1 MNEFAAMLV
10 PALGTALL
18 HFLWQGALLGLLAG
32 LALGLLRNARPQ
44 ARYAVACTALG
55 ASLLLPALTIAW
67 LLVASTTAV
76 DAALPVALGTDAAAA
91 RTQSIDGVSAMQPAA
106 ALPWLVLLWAS
117 GVATLFLRMAG
128 GLWWVRRLQGQAWPD
143 VGGDWQGRSDL
154 LASKLGLPRSVR
166 VKLFDGDAPLAIG
179 WWRPVVLLPA
189 ALLTRMPAGL
199 LEALLAHELAHIR
212 RHDYLVNLLQ
222 AVVEALLFYHPVVWW
237 LSRRIR
243 HEREL
248 IADDLAAEALGDRRS
263 LALAL
268 SELDRMLGAT
278 AAGPIPRFAH
288 AAHGGQLMSRI
299 QHLLRPR
306 QHPLAIGL
314 SLPLLGLALAGVAM
328 YAHAQSTN
336 PDAAPII
343 VDAEAVPAPPAP
355 PAPPKAPKAPARMV
369 DAGNTNTPPPPPPP
383 APPAA
388 PADAVAP
395 PALPPPPPPPPRADR
410 LKKSHAGIDSG
421 TGYAMVRKG
430 DTGFRMSGSTDDV
443 ADIRRLRHGID
454 GDFLWVRRGGEAYVV
469 RNAGVLAGVDKAWG
483 PVDALEVRMQA
494 LQERMQ
500 PHQQKL
506 DALGRQMDRMAPVET
521 PEMRAAGRQL
531 EDLASRQQD
540 LAEKQARL
548 AGKMAKAD
556 DAGRDALARD
566 MDLLS
571 EQMDVLSRQMDRH
584 SNVMDQQSRAMQQ
597 QSGKMEA
604 VARQM
609 EAAAR
614 PMEAIGRDMETLGNQ
629 IEREAGIADTRIR
642 SLIDQAIARGL
653 AQPVKRR

>member
-32 LALGLLRNARPQ
+32 LAIGLLRNARPQ
-44 ARYAVACTALG
+44 ARYAVACMALA
-55 ASLLLPALTIAW
+55 ASLLLPMLTVAW
-67 LLVASTTAV
+67 LLAS
-76 DAALPVALGTDAAAA
+76 PVIGTDAGLPVRIAAGSDVA
-91 RTQSIDGVSAMQPAA
+91 PPHAYGDMLAMQPST
-106 ALPWLVLLWAS
+106 ALPWIVLLWAS

-128 GLWWVRRLQGQAWPD
+128 GLWWVRRLQHRAWPD
-143 VGGDWQGRSDL
+143 AGGHWQARADA
-154 LASKLGLPRSVR
+154 LASRLGLARGVR
-166 VKLFDGDAPLAIG
+166 LRLFDGDAPLAIG
-179 WWRPVVLLPA
+179 WWRPMVLLPA
-189 ALLTRMPAGL
+189 ALLARMPAGL

-248 IADDLAAEALGDRRS
+248 IADDLAAEALGNRRS

-343 VDAEAVPAPPAP
+343 VDAEVVPAPPVP
-355 PAPPKAPKAPARMV
+355 PAPPTAPKAPARMV
-369 DAGNTNTPPPPPPP
+369 DAGIPNTPPPPPPP

-469 RNAGVLAGVDKAWG
+469 RDAGVLAGVDKAWG

-506 DALGRQMDRMAPVET
+506 DALGSQMDRMAPVET
-521 PEMRAAGRQL
+521 PQMRAAGRQL

-584 SNVMDQQSRAMQQ
+584 ANVMDQQSRAMQR

-604 VARQM
+604 VARDM
-609 EAAAR
+609 EAAAK
-614 PMEAIGRDMETLGNQ
+614 PMEAIGRDMEVLGNQ

-642 SLIDQAIARGL
+642 SLIDEAIARGL

>member
-32 LALGLLRNARPQ
+32 LAIGLLRNARPQ
-44 ARYAVACTALG
+44 ARYAIACMALA
-55 ASLLLPALTIAW
+55 ASLLLPMLTVAW
-67 LLVASTTAV
+67 LLAS
-76 DAALPVALGTDAAAA
+76 PVIGTDAGLPVRIAAGSDVA
-91 RTQSIDGVSAMQPAA
+91 PPHAYGDMLAMQPST
-106 ALPWLVLLWAS
+106 ALPWIVLLWAS

-128 GLWWVRRLQGQAWPD
+128 GLWWVRRLQHRAWPD
-143 VGGDWQGRSDL
+143 AGGHWQARADA
-154 LASKLGLPRSVR
+154 LASRLGLARGVR
-166 VKLFDGDAPLAIG
+166 LRLFDGDAPLAIG
-179 WWRPVVLLPA
+179 WWRPMVLLPA
-189 ALLTRMPAGL
+189 ALLARMPAGL

-314 SLPLLGLALAGVAM
+314 SLPLLGIALAGVAL
-328 YAHAQSTN
+328 YAHAQSSA
-336 PDAAPII
+336 PDAAT
-343 VDAEAVPAPPAP
+343 AEYVIAPPAHPAPPAP
-355 PAPPKAPKAPARMV
+355 PAAPSRVIAADRTK
-369 DAGNTNTPPPPPPP
+369 TPPPPPPP
-383 APPAA
+383 APPAP
-388 PADAVAP
+388 PADIAAP
-395 PALPPPPPPPPRADR
+395 PAPPAPPPPPPRRGAINNV
-410 LKKSHAGIDSG
+410 HAGIDSSN
-421 TGYAMVRKG
+421 GYAIVRKG

-443 ADIRRLRHGID
+443 ATIRSLRHDID
-454 GDFLWVRRGGEAYVV
+454 GDFLWVRRGANAYVV
-469 RNAGVLAGVDKAWG
+469 RDAGVLAGVNAAWR
-483 PVDALEVRMQA
+483 PVDALDVRMNA
-494 LQERMQ
+494 LQSRMQ

-506 DALGRQMDRMAPVET
+506 DALGNQMERMAPIET
-521 PEMRAAGRQL
+521 PEMRAASRQL
-531 EDLASRQQD
+531 EALAERQQA
-540 LAEKQARL
+540 LAEKQSRL
-548 AGKMAKAD
+548 AGKMARAD
-556 DAGRDALARD
+556 DAGRDALSRD

-571 EQMDVLSRQMDRH
+571 EQMDVLSKQMDRH

>member
-1 MNEFAAMLV
+1 MNEFAAIV
-10 PALGTALL
+10 IPALGTALL
-18 HFLWQGALLGLLAG
+18 HFLWQGALLGLLAA
-32 LALGLLRNARPQ
+32 LAFGLLRNARPQ
-44 ARYAVACTALG
+44 ARYAVACAAL
-55 ASLLLPALTIAW
+55 AMSLLLPASTLAW
-67 LLVASTTAV
+67 LLAVPSVEPASALAAMFVADPTASSTTGLQDMLASQ
-76 DAALPVALGTDAAAA
+76 AT
-91 RTQSIDGVSAMQPAA
+91 TS
-106 ALPWLVLLWAS
+106 LPWIVMLWAS
-117 GVATLFLRMAG
+117 GVATLLLRMAG
-128 GLWWVRRLQGQAWPD
+128 GLWWVRRLQRQAWPE
-143 VGGDWQGRSDL
+143 VGTHWQSRADA
-154 LASKLGLPRSVR
+154 LARTLGLRHGIRVR
-166 VKLFDGDAPLAIG
+166 LFDGDAPLAIG
-179 WWRPVVLLPA
+179 WWRPMVLLPA
-189 ALLTRMPAGL
+189 ALIARMPAGL

-343 VDAEAVPAPPAP
+343 VDAEVVPAPPAP
-355 PAPPKAPKAPARMV
+355 PTAPKAPARMV
-369 DAGNTNTPPPPPPP
+369 DAGITNTPPPPPPP

-469 RNAGVLAGVDKAWG
+469 RDAGVLAGVDKAWG

-500 PHQQKL
+500 PRQQKL
-506 DALGRQMDRMAPVET
+506 DALGSQMDRMAPVET
-521 PEMRAAGRQL
+521 PQMRAAGRQL

-653 AQPVKRR
+653 AQPV

>member
-1 MNEFAAMLV
+1 
-10 PALGTALL
+10 
-18 HFLWQGALLGLLAG
+18 
-32 LALGLLRNARPQ
+32 
-44 ARYAVACTALG
+44 
-55 ASLLLPALTIAW
+55 
-67 LLVASTTAV
+67 
-76 DAALPVALGTDAAAA
+76 
-91 RTQSIDGVSAMQPAA
+91 
-106 ALPWLVLLWAS
+106 
-117 GVATLFLRMAG
+117 MAG
-128 GLWWVRRLQGQAWPD
+128 GLWWVRRLQRQAWPE
-143 VGGDWQGRSDL
+143 VGTHWQSRADA
-154 LASKLGLPRSVR
+154 LARTLGLHHGIRVR
-166 VKLFDGDAPLAIG
+166 LFDGDAPLAIG
-179 WWRPVVLLPA
+179 WWRPMVLLPA
-189 ALLTRMPAGL
+189 ALVARMPAGL
-199 LEALLAHELAHIR
+199 LDALLAHELAHIR

-248 IADDLAAEALGDRRS
+248 IADDLAAEALVDRRS

-299 QHLLRPR
+299 QRLLRPR

-343 VDAEAVPAPPAP
+343 VDAEVVPAPPAP
-355 PAPPKAPKAPARMV
+355 ATAPKAPARMV
-369 DAGNTNTPPPPPPP
+369 DAGITNTPPPPPPP

-443 ADIRRLRHGID
+443 ADIRRLHHGID

-469 RNAGVLAGVDKAWG
+469 RDAGVLAGVDKAWG

-506 DALGRQMDRMAPVET
+506 DALGSQMDRMAPVET
-521 PEMRAAGRQL
+521 PQMRAAGRQL
-531 EDLASRQQD
+531 EDLASRQKD

>member
-1 MNEFAAMLV
+1 MNEFAAIVV

-18 HFLWQGALLGLLAG
+18 HFLWQGALLGLLAV
-32 LALGLLRNARPQ
+32 LALALLRNARPQ
-44 ARYAVACTALG
+44 ARYAVACAALS
-55 ASLLLPALTIAW
+55 ASLVLPVLTVMW
-67 LLVASTTAV
+67 LLATPTGAPVDSLPLVVGAHA
-76 DAALPVALGTDAAAA
+76 DAATTSGLQGTL
-91 RTQSIDGVSAMQPAA
+91 AMQATTS
-106 ALPWLVLLWAS
+106 LPWIVMLWAS
-117 GVATLFLRMAG
+117 GVATLLLRMAG
-128 GLWWVRRLQGQAWPD
+128 GLWWVRRLQRQAWPEDAPHWQARAD
-143 VGGDWQGRSDL
+143 V
-154 LASKLGLPRSVR
+154 LARKLGLPRSVR
-166 VKLFDGDAPLAIG
+166 VRLFDGDAPLAIG
-179 WWRPVVLLPA
+179 WWRPMVLLPA
-189 ALLTRMPAGL
+189 ALIARMPAGL

-328 YAHAQSTN
+328 YAHAQSST
-336 PDAAPII
+336 PDAATSEYAI
-343 VDAEAVPAPPAP
+343 A
-355 PAPPKAPKAPARMV
+355 
-369 DAGNTNTPPPPPPP
+369 PP

-388 PADAVAP
+388 PAAPSRVIAAGRTKTPPPAPTSPPADIAAP
-395 PALPPPPPPPPRADR
+395 PAPPPPPPPPAYPRD
-410 LKKSHAGIDSG
+410 KTVG
-421 TGYAMVRKG
+421 THSAERSNGYAIVRKG
-430 DTGFRMSGSTDDV
+430 ETGFRMSGTTDDI
-443 ADIRRLRHGID
+443 ASIRQLRHGID
-454 GDFLWVRRGGEAYVV
+454 GDFLWVRRGGNAYVV
-469 RNAGVLAGVDKAWG
+469 RDAGVLAGVTSAWR
-483 PVDALEVRMQA
+483 PVDALEVRMDA
-494 LQERMQ
+494 LQTRMQ

-506 DALGRQMDRMAPVET
+506 DALGARMERMAPIET

-531 EDLASRQQD
+531 EQLAERQQS
-540 LAEKQARL
+540 LADKQGQLAR
-548 AGKMAKAD
+548 KMAKAD
-556 DAGRDALARD
+556 DAGRDAISRD
-566 MDLLS
+566 MDLIS
-571 EQMDVLSRQMDRH
+571 AQMDVLSRQMDRH
-584 SNVMDQQSRAMQQ
+584 SNVMDQQSEVMQR
-597 QSGKMEA
+597 QSGKMES
-604 VARQM
+604 VAREM
-609 EAAAR
+609 EAAAK
-614 PMEAIGRDMETLGNQ
+614 PMEAIGRDMEALGDQ

-642 SLIDQAIARGL
+642 SLIDEAIARGL

>member
-1 MNEFAAMLV
+1 MNEIAAILV
-10 PALGTALL
+10 PAFGAALL
-18 HFLWQGALLGLLAG
+18 HFLWQGTLLGLLA
-32 LALGLLRNARPQ
+32 ALGLTLLRNARPQ
-44 ARYAVACTALG
+44 ARYAVACAALF
-55 ASLLLPALTIAW
+55 ASLLLPALTLAW
-67 LLVASTTAV
+67 LLSAPTGASV
-76 DAALPVALGTDAAAA
+76 ESLPVVVGANTGTANANGLQD
-91 RTQSIDGVSAMQPAA
+91 VLAMQATTS
-106 ALPWLVLLWAS
+106 LPWIVMLWVS
-117 GVATLFLRMAG
+117 GVATLLLRMAG
-128 GLWWVRRLQGQAWPD
+128 GLWWVRRLQRQAWPEGGAHWQARAD
-143 VGGDWQGRSDL
+143 V
-154 LASKLGLPRSVR
+154 LARKLGLPRNVR
-166 VKLFDGDAPLAIG
+166 VRLFDGDAPLAIG
-179 WWRPVVLLPA
+179 WWRPMVLLPA
-189 ALLTRMPAGL
+189 ALLARMPAGL

-212 RHDYLVNLLQ
+212 RHDYLINLLQ

-343 VDAEAVPAPPAP
+343 VDAEVVPAPPAP
-355 PAPPKAPKAPARMV
+355 PTAPKAPARMV
-369 DAGNTNTPPPPPPP
+369 DAGITNTPPPPPPP

-469 RNAGVLAGVDKAWG
+469 RDAGVLAGVDKAWG

-506 DALGRQMDRMAPVET
+506 DALGSQMDRMAPVET
-521 PEMRAAGRQL
+521 PQMRAAGRQL
-531 EDLASRQQD
+531 EDLASRQKD

>member
-1 MNEFAAMLV
+1 MNDLAAIVV
-10 PALGTALL
+10 PALGSALL
-18 HFLWQGALLGLLAG
+18 HFLWQGALVGLLAG
-32 LALGLLRNARPQ
+32 LGLGVLRNARPQ

-55 ASLLLPALTIAW
+55 ASLLLPMLTVAW
-67 LLVASTTAV
+67 LLAS
-76 DAALPVALGTDAAAA
+76 PVIGTDAGLPVRTTAANEVA
-91 RTQSIDGVSAMQPAA
+91 NPRVIGGILAMQPAST
-106 ALPWLVLLWAS
+106 LPWIVLLWAS
-117 GVATLFLRMAG
+117 GAATLFLRMAG
-128 GLWWVRRLQGQAWPD
+128 GLWWVRRLQRHAWPD
-143 VGGDWQGRSDL
+143 DGDHWQARVDV
-154 LASKLGLPRSVR
+154 LASKLGLPRGVR
-166 VKLFDGDAPLAIG
+166 LRLFDGDAPLAIG
-179 WWRPVVLLPA
+179 WWRPMVLLPA
-189 ALLTRMPAGL
+189 ALLARMPAGL

-278 AAGPIPRFAH
+278 AAGRIPRFAH

-328 YAHAQSTN
+328 YAHAQSSA
-336 PDAAPII
+336 PDVATTTDLPASKP
-343 VDAEAVPAPPAP
+343 VLPAPPAP
-355 PAPPKAPKAPARMV
+355 PAAPVGMVLAR
-369 DAGNTNTPPPPPPP
+369 DATTPPPPPPP
-383 APPAA
+383 APPAP
-388 PADAVAP
+388 PADLIAP
-395 PALPPPPPPPPRADR
+395 PAPPPPPPPPPRR
-410 LKKSHAGIDSG
+410 GGIKNVHAGIDSAN
-421 TGYAMVRKG
+421 GYAMVRKG
-430 DTGFRMSGSTDDV
+430 ETGFRMSGSTDDV

-454 GDFLWVRRGGEAYVV
+454 GDFLWVRRGGNAYVV
-469 RNAGVLAGVDKAWG
+469 RDAGVMAGVDKAWG
-483 PVDALEVRMQA
+483 PVDALEVRMEA

-506 DALGRQMDRMAPVET
+506 DALGARMDRMAPMET
-521 PEMRAAGRQL
+521 PQMRAAGRQL
-531 EDLASRQQD
+531 EELAQRQQA

-584 SNVMDQQSRAMQQ
+584 SNVMDQQSRAMEQ
-597 QSGKMEA
+597 QSGRMEA
-604 VARQM
+604 VAREM
-609 EAAAR
+609 EAAAK
-614 PMEAIGRDMETLGNQ
+614 PMEAIGRDMEALGNQ

-642 SLIDQAIARGL
+642 SLIDEAIARGL

>member
-32 LALGLLRNARPQ
+32 LAIGLLRNARPQ
-44 ARYAVACTALG
+44 ARYAIACMALA
-55 ASLLLPALTIAW
+55 ASLLLPMLTVAW
-67 LLVASTTAV
+67 LLAS
-76 DAALPVALGTDAAAA
+76 PVIGTDAGLPVRIAAGSDVA
-91 RTQSIDGVSAMQPAA
+91 PPHAYGDMLAMQPST
-106 ALPWLVLLWAS
+106 ALPWIVLLWAS

-128 GLWWVRRLQGQAWPD
+128 GLWWVRRLQHRAWPD
-143 VGGDWQGRSDL
+143 AGGHWQARADA
-154 LASKLGLPRSVR
+154 LASRLGLARGVR
-166 VKLFDGDAPLAIG
+166 LRLFDGDAPLAIG
-179 WWRPVVLLPA
+179 WWRPMVLLPA
-189 ALLTRMPAGL
+189 ALLARMPAGL

-248 IADDLAAEALGDRRS
+248 IADDLAADALGDRRS

-314 SLPLLGLALAGVAM
+314 SLPLLGIALAGVAL
-328 YAHAQSTN
+328 YAHAQSSA
-336 PDAAPII
+336 PDAAT
-343 VDAEAVPAPPAP
+343 AEYVIAPPAHPAPPAP
-355 PAPPKAPKAPARMV
+355 PAAPSRVIAADRTK
-369 DAGNTNTPPPPPPP
+369 TPPPPPPP
-383 APPAA
+383 APPAP
-388 PADAVAP
+388 PADIAAP
-395 PALPPPPPPPPRADR
+395 PAPPAPPPPPPRRGAINNV
-410 LKKSHAGIDSG
+410 HAGIDSSN
-421 TGYAMVRKG
+421 GYAIVRKG

-443 ADIRRLRHGID
+443 ATIRSLRHDID
-454 GDFLWVRRGGEAYVV
+454 GDFLWVRRGANAYVV
-469 RNAGVLAGVDKAWG
+469 RDAGVLAGVNAAWR
-483 PVDALEVRMQA
+483 PVDALDVRMNA
-494 LQERMQ
+494 LQSRMQ

-506 DALGRQMDRMAPVET
+506 DALGNQMERMAPIET
-521 PEMRAAGRQL
+521 PEMRAASRQL
-531 EDLASRQQD
+531 EALAERQQA
-540 LAEKQARL
+540 LAEKQSRL
-548 AGKMAKAD
+548 AGKMARAD
-556 DAGRDALARD
+556 DAGRDALSRD

-571 EQMDVLSRQMDRH
+571 EQMDVLSKQMDRH
-584 SNVMDQQSRAMQQ
+584 SNVMDQQSRAMQR

-604 VARQM
+604 VARDM
-609 EAAAR
+609 EAAAK
-614 PMEAIGRDMETLGNQ
+614 PMEAIGRDMEALGNQ

>member
-10 PALGTALL
+10 PALGKALL
-18 HFLWQGALLGLLAG
+18 HFLWQGTLLGLLAG
-32 LALGLLRNARPQ
+32 LAIGLLRNARPQ
-44 ARYAVACTALG
+44 ARYAIACMALA
-55 ASLLLPALTIAW
+55 ASLLLPMLTVAW
-67 LLVASTTAV
+67 LLAS
-76 DAALPVALGTDAAAA
+76 PVIGTDAGLPVRIAAGSDVA
-91 RTQSIDGVSAMQPAA
+91 PPHAYGDMLAMQPST
-106 ALPWLVLLWAS
+106 ALPWIVLLWAS

-128 GLWWVRRLQGQAWPD
+128 GLWWVRRLQHRAWPD
-143 VGGDWQGRSDL
+143 AGGHWQARADA
-154 LASKLGLPRSVR
+154 LASRLGLARGVR
-166 VKLFDGDAPLAIG
+166 LRLFDGDAPLAIG
-179 WWRPVVLLPA
+179 WWRPMVLLPA
-189 ALLTRMPAGL
+189 ALLARMPAGL

-248 IADDLAAEALGDRRS
+248 IADDLAASALGDRRS

-314 SLPLLGLALAGVAM
+314 SLPLLGIALAGVAL
-328 YAHAQSTN
+328 YAHAQSSA
-336 PDAAPII
+336 PDAAT
-343 VDAEAVPAPPAP
+343 AEYVIAPPAHPAPPAP
-355 PAPPKAPKAPARMV
+355 PAAPSRVIAADRTK
-369 DAGNTNTPPPPPPP
+369 TPPPPPPP
-383 APPAA
+383 APPAP
-388 PADAVAP
+388 PADIAAP
-395 PALPPPPPPPPRADR
+395 PAPPAPPPPPPRRGAINNV
-410 LKKSHAGIDSG
+410 HAGIDSSN
-421 TGYAMVRKG
+421 GYAIVRKG
-430 DTGFRMSGSTDDV
+430 DTGFRMSGSTDDI
-443 ADIRRLRHGID
+443 ATIRSLRHDID
-454 GDFLWVRRGGEAYVV
+454 GDFLWVRRGANAYVV
-469 RNAGVLAGVDKAWG
+469 RDAGVLAGVNAAWR
-483 PVDALEVRMQA
+483 PVDALDVRMNA
-494 LQERMQ
+494 LQSRMQ

-506 DALGRQMDRMAPVET
+506 DALGNQMERMAPIET
-521 PEMRAAGRQL
+521 PEMRAASRQL
-531 EDLASRQQD
+531 EALAERQQA
-540 LAEKQARL
+540 LAEKQSRL
-548 AGKMAKAD
+548 AGKMARAD
-556 DAGRDALARD
+556 DAGRDALSRD

-571 EQMDVLSRQMDRH
+571 EQMDVLSKQMDRH
-584 SNVMDQQSRAMQQ
+584 SNVMDQQSRAMQR

>member
-32 LALGLLRNARPQ
+32 LAIGLLRNARPQ
-44 ARYAVACTALG
+44 ARYAIACMALA
-55 ASLLLPALTIAW
+55 ASLLLPMLTVAW
-67 LLVASTTAV
+67 LLAS
-76 DAALPVALGTDAAAA
+76 PVIGTDAGLPVRIAAGSDVA
-91 RTQSIDGVSAMQPAA
+91 PPHAYGDMLAMQPST
-106 ALPWLVLLWAS
+106 ALPWIVLLWAS

-128 GLWWVRRLQGQAWPD
+128 GLWWVRRLQHRAWPD
-143 VGGDWQGRSDL
+143 AGGHWQARADA
-154 LASKLGLPRSVR
+154 LASRLGLARGVR
-166 VKLFDGDAPLAIG
+166 LRLFDGDAPLAIG
-179 WWRPVVLLPA
+179 WWRPMVLLPA
-189 ALLTRMPAGL
+189 ALLARMPAGL

-248 IADDLAAEALGDRRS
+248 IADDLAADALGDRRS

-314 SLPLLGLALAGVAM
+314 SLPLLGIALAGVAL
-328 YAHAQSTN
+328 YAHAQSSA
-336 PDAAPII
+336 PDAAT
-343 VDAEAVPAPPAP
+343 AEYVIAPPAHPAPPAP
-355 PAPPKAPKAPARMV
+355 PAAPSRVIAADRTK
-369 DAGNTNTPPPPPPP
+369 TPPPPPPP
-383 APPAA
+383 APPAP
-388 PADAVAP
+388 PADIAAP
-395 PALPPPPPPPPRADR
+395 PAPPAPPPPPPRRGAINNV
-410 LKKSHAGIDSG
+410 HAGIDSSN
-421 TGYAMVRKG
+421 GYAIVRKG

-443 ADIRRLRHGID
+443 ATIRSLRHDID
-454 GDFLWVRRGGEAYVV
+454 GDFLWVRRGANAYVV
-469 RNAGVLAGVDKAWG
+469 RDAGVLAGVNAAWR
-483 PVDALEVRMQA
+483 PVDALDVRMNA
-494 LQERMQ
+494 LQSRMQ

-506 DALGRQMDRMAPVET
+506 DALGNQMERMAPIET
-521 PEMRAAGRQL
+521 PEMRAASRQL
-531 EDLASRQQD
+531 EALAERQQA
-540 LAEKQARL
+540 LAEKQSRL
-548 AGKMAKAD
+548 AGKMARAD
-556 DAGRDALARD
+556 DAGRDALSRD

-571 EQMDVLSRQMDRH
+571 EQMDVLSKQMDRH

>member
-1 MNEFAAMLV
+1 MNEFAAIV
-10 PALGTALL
+10 IPALGTALL
-18 HFLWQGALLGLLAG
+18 HFLWQGALLGLLTA
-32 LALGLLRNARPQ
+32 LAFGLLRNARPQ
-44 ARYAVACTALG
+44 ARYAVACAAL
-55 ASLLLPALTIAW
+55 AMSLLLPASTLAW
-67 LLVASTTAV
+67 LLAVPSVEPASALAAMFVADPTASSTTGLQDMLASQ
-76 DAALPVALGTDAAAA
+76 AT
-91 RTQSIDGVSAMQPAA
+91 TS
-106 ALPWLVLLWAS
+106 LPWIVMLWAS
-117 GVATLFLRMAG
+117 GVATLLLRMAG
-128 GLWWVRRLQGQAWPD
+128 GLWWVRRLQRQAWPE
-143 VGGDWQGRSDL
+143 VGTHWQSRADA
-154 LASKLGLPRSVR
+154 LARTLGLRHGIRVR
-166 VKLFDGDAPLAIG
+166 LFDGDAPLAIG
-179 WWRPVVLLPA
+179 WWRPMVLLPA
-189 ALLTRMPAGL
+189 ALLARMPAGL

-343 VDAEAVPAPPAP
+343 VDAEVVPAPPAP
-355 PAPPKAPKAPARMV
+355 PTAPKAPARMV
-369 DAGNTNTPPPPPPP
+369 DAGITNTPPPPPPP

-443 ADIRRLRHGID
+443 ADIRRLHHGID

-469 RNAGVLAGVDKAWG
+469 RDAGVLAGVDKAWG

-506 DALGRQMDRMAPVET
+506 DALGSQMDRMAPVET
-521 PEMRAAGRQL
+521 PQMRAAGRQL

>member
-32 LALGLLRNARPQ
+32 LAIGLLRNARPQ
-44 ARYAVACTALG
+44 ARYAIACMALA
-55 ASLLLPALTIAW
+55 ASLLLPMLTVAW
-67 LLVASTTAV
+67 LLAS
-76 DAALPVALGTDAAAA
+76 PVIGTDAGLPVRIAAGSDVA
-91 RTQSIDGVSAMQPAA
+91 PPHAYGDMLAMQPST
-106 ALPWLVLLWAS
+106 ALPWIVLLWAS

-128 GLWWVRRLQGQAWPD
+128 GLWWVRRLQHRAWPD
-143 VGGDWQGRSDL
+143 AGGHWQARADA
-154 LASKLGLPRSVR
+154 LASRLGLARGVR
-166 VKLFDGDAPLAIG
+166 LRLFDGDAPLAIG
-179 WWRPVVLLPA
+179 WWRPMVLLPA
-189 ALLTRMPAGL
+189 ALLARMPAGL

-248 IADDLAAEALGDRRS
+248 IADDLAADALGDRRS

-314 SLPLLGLALAGVAM
+314 SLPLLGIALAGVAL
-328 YAHAQSTN
+328 YAHAQSSA
-336 PDAAPII
+336 PDAAT
-343 VDAEAVPAPPAP
+343 AEYVIAPPAHPAPPAP
-355 PAPPKAPKAPARMV
+355 PAAPSRVIAADRTK
-369 DAGNTNTPPPPPPP
+369 TPPPPPPP
-383 APPAA
+383 APPAP
-388 PADAVAP
+388 PADIAAP
-395 PALPPPPPPPPRADR
+395 PAPPAPPPPPPRRGAINNV
-410 LKKSHAGIDSG
+410 HAGIDSSN
-421 TGYAMVRKG
+421 GYAIVRKG
-430 DTGFRMSGSTDDV
+430 DTGFRMSGSTDDI
-443 ADIRRLRHGID
+443 ATIRSLRHDID
-454 GDFLWVRRGGEAYVV
+454 GDFLWVRRGANAYVV
-469 RNAGVLAGVDKAWG
+469 RDAGVLAGVNAAWR
-483 PVDALEVRMQA
+483 PVDALDVRMNA
-494 LQERMQ
+494 LQSRMQ

-506 DALGRQMDRMAPVET
+506 DALGNQMERMAPIET
-521 PEMRAAGRQL
+521 PEMRAASRQL
-531 EDLASRQQD
+531 EALAERQQA
-540 LAEKQARL
+540 LAEKQSRL
-548 AGKMAKAD
+548 AGKMARAD
-556 DAGRDALARD
+556 DAGRDALSRD

-571 EQMDVLSRQMDRH
+571 EQMDVLSKQMDRH
-584 SNVMDQQSRAMQQ
+584 SNVMDQQSRAMQR

-604 VARQM
+604 VARDM
-609 EAAAR
+609 EAAAK
-614 PMEAIGRDMETLGNQ
+614 PMEAIGRDMEVLGNQ

>member
-10 PALGTALL
+10 PALGKALL
-18 HFLWQGALLGLLAG
+18 HFLWQGTLLGLLAG
-32 LALGLLRNARPQ
+32 LAIGLLRNARPQ
-44 ARYAVACTALG
+44 ARYAIACMALA
-55 ASLLLPALTIAW
+55 ASLLLPMLTVAW
-67 LLVASTTAV
+67 LLAS
-76 DAALPVALGTDAAAA
+76 PVIGTDAGLPVRIAAGSDVA
-91 RTQSIDGVSAMQPAA
+91 PPHAYGDMLAMQPST
-106 ALPWLVLLWAS
+106 ALPWIVLLWAS

-128 GLWWVRRLQGQAWPD
+128 GLWWVRRLQHRAWPD
-143 VGGDWQGRSDL
+143 AGGHWQARADA
-154 LASKLGLPRSVR
+154 LASRLGLARGVR
-166 VKLFDGDAPLAIG
+166 LRLFDGDAPLAIG
-179 WWRPVVLLPA
+179 WWRPMVLLPA
-189 ALLTRMPAGL
+189 ALLARMPAGL

-248 IADDLAAEALGDRRS
+248 IADDLAASALGDRRS

-314 SLPLLGLALAGVAM
+314 SLPLLGIALAGVAL
-328 YAHAQSTN
+328 YAHAQSSA
-336 PDAAPII
+336 PDAAT
-343 VDAEAVPAPPAP
+343 AEYVIAPPAHPAPPAP
-355 PAPPKAPKAPARMV
+355 PAAPSRVIAADRTK
-369 DAGNTNTPPPPPPP
+369 TPPPPPPP
-383 APPAA
+383 APPAP
-388 PADAVAP
+388 PADIAAP
-395 PALPPPPPPPPRADR
+395 PAPPAPPPPPPRRGAINNV
-410 LKKSHAGIDSG
+410 HAGIDSSN
-421 TGYAMVRKG
+421 GYAIVRKG
-430 DTGFRMSGSTDDV
+430 DTGFRMSGSTDDI
-443 ADIRRLRHGID
+443 ATIRSLRHDID
-454 GDFLWVRRGGEAYVV
+454 GDFLWVRRGANAYVV
-469 RNAGVLAGVDKAWG
+469 RDAGVLAGVNAAWR
-483 PVDALEVRMQA
+483 PVDALDVRMNA
-494 LQERMQ
+494 LQSRMQ

-506 DALGRQMDRMAPVET
+506 DALGNQIERMAPIET
-521 PEMRAAGRQL
+521 PEMRAASRQL
-531 EDLASRQQD
+531 EALAERQQA
-540 LAEKQARL
+540 LAEKQSRL
-548 AGKMAKAD
+548 AGKMARAD
-556 DAGRDALARD
+556 DAGRDALSRD

-571 EQMDVLSRQMDRH
+571 EQMDVLSKQMDRH
-584 SNVMDQQSRAMQQ
+584 SNVMDQQSRAMQR

-604 VARQM
+604 VARDM
-609 EAAAR
+609 EAAAK
-614 PMEAIGRDMETLGNQ
+614 PMEAIGRDMEALGNQ

>member
-32 LALGLLRNARPQ
+32 LAIGLLRNARPQ
-44 ARYAVACTALG
+44 ARYAIACMALA
-55 ASLLLPALTIAW
+55 ASLLLPMLTVAW
-67 LLVASTTAV
+67 LLAS
-76 DAALPVALGTDAAAA
+76 PVIGTDAGLPVRIAAGSDVA
-91 RTQSIDGVSAMQPAA
+91 PPHAYGDMLAMQPST
-106 ALPWLVLLWAS
+106 ALPWIVLLWAS

-128 GLWWVRRLQGQAWPD
+128 GLWWVRRLQHRAWPD
-143 VGGDWQGRSDL
+143 AGGHWQARADA
-154 LASKLGLPRSVR
+154 LASRLGLARGVR
-166 VKLFDGDAPLAIG
+166 LRLFDGDAPLAIG
-179 WWRPVVLLPA
+179 WWRPMVLLPA
-189 ALLTRMPAGL
+189 ALLARMPAGL

-248 IADDLAAEALGDRRS
+248 IADDLAADALGDRRS

-314 SLPLLGLALAGVAM
+314 SLPLLGIALAGVAL
-328 YAHAQSTN
+328 YAHAQSSA
-336 PDAAPII
+336 PDAAT
-343 VDAEAVPAPPAP
+343 AEYVIAPPAHPAPPAP
-355 PAPPKAPKAPARMV
+355 PAAPSRVIAADRTK
-369 DAGNTNTPPPPPPP
+369 TPPPPPPP
-383 APPAA
+383 APPAP
-388 PADAVAP
+388 PADIAAP
-395 PALPPPPPPPPRADR
+395 PAPPAPPPPPPRRGAINNV
-410 LKKSHAGIDSG
+410 HAGIDSSN
-421 TGYAMVRKG
+421 GYAIVRKG

-443 ADIRRLRHGID
+443 ATIRSLRHDID
-454 GDFLWVRRGGEAYVV
+454 GDFLWVRRGANAYVV
-469 RNAGVLAGVDKAWG
+469 RDAGVLAGVNAAWR
-483 PVDALEVRMQA
+483 PVDALDVRMNA
-494 LQERMQ
+494 LQSRMQ

-506 DALGRQMDRMAPVET
+506 DALGNQMERMAPIET
-521 PEMRAAGRQL
+521 PEMRAASRQL
-531 EDLASRQQD
+531 EALAERQQA
-540 LAEKQARL
+540 LAEKQSRL
-548 AGKMAKAD
+548 AGKMARAD
-556 DAGRDALARD
+556 DAGRDALSRD

-571 EQMDVLSRQMDRH
+571 EQMDVLSKQMDRH
-584 SNVMDQQSRAMQQ
+584 SNVMDQQSRAMQR

-604 VARQM
+604 VARDM
-609 EAAAR
+609 EAAAK
-614 PMEAIGRDMETLGNQ
+614 PMEAIGLDMEALGNQ